1 MFKILALFLLA
12 FSSANAFWSACTD
25 RAGAIAPNRI
35 ESASCSGNLCTVV
48 RGETLIADA
57 FATFTAAHNTLTV
70 RVTAYILGIGVNLP
84 QEPPHDSAC
93 NSIFLNGVLTGC
105 PTTPGVE
112 SLWRIQMLIPTTYP
126 AFQNTRVRCK
136 FLVTFRFLTSFGPAN
151 FLRIF
156 KIIIFV
162 SFLSSRTC

>member
-1 MFKILALFLLA
+1 MFKILALFVLA

-25 RAGAIAPNRI
+25 RAGAIAPSRV
-35 ESASCSGNLCTVV
+35 ESSACSGNLCIVV
-48 RGETLIADA
+48 RGEALVADGFFT
-57 FATFTAAHNTLTV
+57 FASTHTALTV

-93 NSIFLNGVLTGC
+93 NSIFINGVLTGC

-112 SLWRIQMLIPTTYP
+112 SVWRINMLIPANYP

-136 FLVTFRFLTSFGPAN
+136 YL
-151 FLRIF
+151 
-156 KIIIFV
+156 
-162 SFLSSRTC
+162 LSSPIVS

>member
-1 MFKILALFLLA
+1 MYYFDSSEKKSQEQIRKMFKILALFLLA

-136 FLVTFRFLTSFGPAN
+136 F
-151 FLRIF
+151 
-156 KIIIFV
+156 
-162 SFLSSRTC
+162 